1 YFFIHLSNH
10 PLLSIVLYHLY
21 SLQFTKILL
30 FREHFSPKC
39 AIHCICIENSTDSG
53 ENYLSKHASPTNLRN
68 DGIPHGYPKKPPTV
82 FGGIL
87 SGLRLFLTLHDGA
100 DKCLKLR
107 LRICRPRFKFGV
119 ELTSDKPW
127 MSCKFNRFHQ
137 PAIRA

>member
-1 YFFIHLSNH
+1 
-10 PLLSIVLYHLY
+10 
-21 SLQFTKILL
+21 FTKILL

-100 DKCLKLR
+100 DRSEEHTSELQSRFDLVCR
-107 LRICRPRFKFGV
+107 L
-119 ELTSDKPW
+119 LLD
-127 MSCKFNRFHQ
+127 
-137 PAIRA
+137 